1 MNVGDLKGALESD
14 SLMEQNWG
22 FFKLI
27 ERLNKSANDEKKRAK
42 YRLIYYELFRSPKE
56 NVSSLALEHA
66 KTLVDKGIFEK
77 EALLNELKIDIS
89 QGQISVD
96 YIKTL
101 ESLLEDDKYLEHLLS
116 IFRVLC
122 GKDEEQLK
130 LLNLFKN
137 INMERAVK
145 LTASIIYDHLDGAK
159 REEDGYIRAPLRSII
174 VQLILERD
182 DDSPYF
188 HAFIET
194 LCDHFFSCYL
204 YRNSFINFLKQ
215 RVEKKKVIREKWA
228 RIILTNLDSF
238 PKSILECDQI
248 MKYRNIIFDIN
259 NLLKKGF
266 NDSLYT
272 LIKSNKYF
280 PFHPYLN
287 DMLTLHANMHV
298 IGFKAYLNQ
307 TYFKEEFEKELR
319 ESATKCRESSIILSD
334 WYDGE
339 YSNEFDY
346 NYLLLVAENE
356 LNLTEYIK
364 ESLKNVKKEDYYILA
379 CLSRCIAPEILGI
392 YCEALVNL
400 SNNFPDLTFQ
410 VFSLFYHMTNYCKRD
425 LRYYIIL
432 KYVIKIDMNSI
443 HVKQGVERLFREVF
457 NHVEEETRLQGLQ
470 LMGELNSRDRRFF
483 DFFKDYLFDIKAD
496 GNQSIEI
503 AKMNEIVRICNEDE
517 KSIEFIE
524 KLYTILNSK
533 PPLRSLAL
541 KALVNLCKNDAL
553 SIMELEEKLKLLVES
568 FTDEEL
574 SEYCRLLSLSRI
586 ENTSEDFYNYSIKTL
601 WKLKDNDGSVVSQAA
616 WLGLSNF
623 ILNYQLEDIL
633 IATEMK
639 ALHPIDILEI
649 GKVYVKNGSSYINN
663 EVIENGFV
671 PFMRKLIKYDLEDMG
686 RSPYTY
692 TRDIEFRKEFKEAFS
707 QLNVERGR
715 IPEKWVAVFG
725 NLIVKHKEQNSEWCR
740 LTNYFNFFKMR
751 IPNNTISDIA
761 LFINHCVYSKQI
773 AIQAIDAI
781 MEKAIAESKGLHE
794 SDIKHALNT
803 IDEQISDF
811 VIKSSGSVGKFFANV
826 PLFLGHIQEWIRC
839 YRQSTTEPSYYIDTY
854 VINYK
859 QSAFSK
865 MINFLFDS
873 IAPETVLGKYKI
885 MDWRQVKRNSFD
897 NSYILFALSA
907 IYFMSN
913 DGEKLL
919 LARLLDLCR
928 DEINK
933 LLDNDENNEKIIPKW
948 VKDLTRTVLL
958 DNNNNGQFSSIIM
971 NLSKG
976 NLINEVDMKMCFKN
990 NSIFK
995 NFVWMLGLD
1004 KEYIYRLNENFERN
1018 IELEQNMLPLL
1029 KSKNLTVPQMTELMS
1044 AFNKLHLESQIKCRT
1059 ILFKKLA
1066 KVLSTI
1072 DYIEEDYELLFNEL
1086 INTHAHILQ
1095 MIDEQM
1101 PNDVSHLP
1109 NSSMIKELLRL
1120 LIDVEVDQETFQI
1133 FVLQCLIDQLR
1144 SDGKGLPP
1152 LKLNNIFIV
1161 TNDSIVLLWKIA
1173 IQNNDKYLL
1182 STLASDENI
1191 QRLTNNQRIQVSEI
1205 FMIDSCN
1212 IHWLPIPFIYKSNI
1226 ISLILEES
1234 LKNSFNTIDIRKCL
1248 SIDPKTKLYYI
1259 NHFLDYFK
1267 PIVTFSDVNQPITL
1281 FIADIDL
1288 EYLQDTHSFELIS
1301 LINNLITKD
1310 MMFEQI
1316 AGKVFT
1322 NPTPLKTL
1330 IFLNFYSQK
1339 DFTNICHIFSTLAQA
1354 IYDTNEID
1362 MDDKLWKLANL
1373 IIISA
1378 TISTYKNTICLETSD
1393 DSYLEDLLYRSV
1405 VEFIHH
1411 LHNIYPDIL
1420 IGFFNVLDSYFNRTA
1435 VAPEFLPSLLR
1446 LYLSKMGHNGYI
1458 RIRSRNLWEET
1469 WKI

>member
-1 MNVGDLKGALESD
+1 MNVGDLKSALESD

-42 YRLIYYELFRSPKE
+42 YRTIYYELFHSSKE
-56 NVSSLALEHA
+56 NVCSLALEHA
-66 KTLVDKGIFEK
+66 KILIDKGYFDK
-77 EALLNELKIDIS
+77 ESLLNELKIDIA
-89 QGQISVD
+89 QGQVCAD

-122 GKDEEQLK
+122 GKDEEQLRLIK
-130 LLNLFKN
+130 LFKN
-137 INMERAVK
+137 ISMERAVK
-145 LTASIIYDHLDGAK
+145 ITASIIYDHLDGTK
-159 REEDGYIRAPLRSII
+159 KEEDGYIRAPLRSII

-194 LCDHFFSCYL
+194 LCDHFINSHL
-204 YRNSFINFLKQ
+204 YKNSFINFLKN
-215 RVEKKKVIREKWA
+215 RIEKKKVIREKWA
-228 RIILTNLDSF
+228 KMILMNLDSF
-238 PKSILECDQI
+238 PKETLECDQI
-248 MKYRNIIFDIN
+248 MKYKNIIFDIN
-259 NLLKKGF
+259 NLLKNGF

-272 LIKSNKYF
+272 LIKDNKYF

-287 DMLTLHANMHV
+287 DMLTLHANLHV
-298 IGFKAYLNQ
+298 FGFKSHLNQ
-307 TYFKEEFEKELR
+307 KYFNEEFEKELR
-319 ESATKCRESSIILSD
+319 NGATKCRESSIILSD

-339 YSNEFDY
+339 YGNEFDY
-346 NYLLLVAENE
+346 NYLLLVADNE
-356 LNLTEYIK
+356 INLTEYIK
-364 ESLKNVKKEDYYILA
+364 KCLKSISKEDYYILA
-379 CLSRCIAPEILGI
+379 CLSRCIAPDILGL
-392 YCEALVNL
+392 YCEALISL
-400 SNNFPDLTFQ
+400 SNKFPDLTFQ

-432 KYVIKIDMNSI
+432 KYVIKLNMNSL

-457 NHVEEETRLQGLQ
+457 NHLEEETRLQGLK
-470 LMGELNSRDRRFF
+470 LMGDLNSRDRRFF
-483 DFFKDYLFDIKAD
+483 DFFKDYLFDIKVD

-503 AKMNEIVRICNEDE
+503 AKMNEIIRICKEDE

-524 KLYTILNSK
+524 KLYTILNGK

-541 KALVNLCKNDAL
+541 KALVNLCRNEAL
-553 SIMELEEKLKLLVES
+553 PIMELDKKIKPLIDS
-568 FTDEEL
+568 MSDDEL
-574 SEYCRLLSLSRI
+574 SEYCRLLSLSTI
-586 ENTSEDFYNYSIKTL
+586 KSTSEDFYNYAIKTL
-601 WKLKDNDGSVVSQAA
+601 WKLKDSSENIVSQAA
-616 WLGLSNF
+616 WNSLSNF

-633 IATEMK
+633 AAIEIKT
-639 ALHPIDILEI
+639 LNPNDILRI
-649 GKVYVKNGSSYINN
+649 GKVYSENENLYINN
-663 EVIENGFV
+663 EAIENGFV
-671 PFMRKLIKYDLEDMG
+671 SFMRTLIKYDLEDMG

-692 TRDIEFRKEFKEAFS
+692 VRDIEFRKEFKEAFS
-707 QLNVERGR
+707 SLNVDRGR
-715 IPEKWVAVFG
+715 IPEKYVALFG
-725 NLIVKHKEQNSEWCR
+725 NLIVKNKEQNSEWCR
-740 LTNYFNFFKMR
+740 LTNYFNYFKMK
-751 IPNNTISDIA
+751 IPSNTICDMND
-761 LFINHCVYSKQI
+761 FINYCVSSKQI

-781 MEKAIAESKGLHE
+781 MENAITESKGLHE

-811 VIKSSGSVGKFFANV
+811 VVKSSKSVGKFFANL
-826 PLFLGHIQEWIRC
+826 PLFLSYIQEWIRC
-839 YRQSTTEPSYYIDTY
+839 YRQTTTEPSYYIDNYILTY
-854 VINYK
+854 K
-859 QSAFSK
+859 TSAFSK

-873 IAPETVLGKYKI
+873 IVPETTLGKFKV
-885 MDWRQVKRNSFD
+885 MNWRTVTRTSHD
-897 NSYILFALSA
+897 NSYILFSLST

-919 LARLLDLCR
+919 LTRMLDLCR
-928 DEINK
+928 GEIQK
-933 LLDNDENNEKIIPKW
+933 LLDDDDNNEKIIPKW
-948 VKDLTRTVLL
+948 IKSLTRTILL
-958 DNNNNGQFSSIIM
+958 DIQVDDQLSTIIT

-976 NLINEVDMKMCFKN
+976 NLINEIDMKVCFGDN
-990 NSIFK
+990 ALFK
-995 NFVWMLGLD
+995 NFVWLLGLD

-1018 IELEQNMLPLL
+1018 TELEQNMLPLL
-1029 KSKNLTVPQMTELMS
+1029 KSKNLSFSQMAELIN

-1059 ILFKKLA
+1059 VLFKKLS
-1066 KVLSTI
+1066 KVLSTV
-1072 DYIEEDYELLFNEL
+1072 DYMENDYELLFNEL
-1086 INTHAHILQ
+1086 INTHGHILQ
-1095 MIDEQM
+1095 MVDEQL

-1120 LIDVEVDQETFQI
+1120 LIENEVDQETFQI
-1133 FVLQCLIDQLR
+1133 FVLQCLIGQQR
-1144 SDGKGLPP
+1144 SDGKRLPP
-1152 LKLNNIFIV
+1152 LNLDNIFTI
-1161 TNDSIVLLWKIA
+1161 TDDNIILLWKIA
-1173 IQNNDKYLL
+1173 IENNDKYLL
-1182 STLASDENI
+1182 STLASEENI
-1191 QRLTNNQRIQVSEI
+1191 QRLSSNQRIQVSEI
-1205 FMIDSCN
+1205 FMNYAVN

-1226 ISLILEES
+1226 ISLVLEES
-1234 LKNSFNTIDIRKCL
+1234 LKNSFTTIDIRKSL

-1259 NHFLDYFK
+1259 SHFLDYFK

-1281 FIADIDL
+1281 FLADVEL
-1288 EYLQDTHSFELIS
+1288 EYLQDTQSFELIS

-1393 DSYLEDLLYRSV
+1393 DSYLEELLYRSV
-1405 VEFIHH
+1405 IEFLHH
-1411 LHNIYPDIL
+1411 LNDIYPDIL
-1420 IGFFNVLDSYFNRTA
+1420 IGFFNVLDSYYNRTA

-1446 LYLSKMGHNGYI
+1446 LYLSKMGHQGYL

>member
-1 MNVGDLKGALESD
+1 MNVGDLKSALESD

-27 ERLNKSANDEKKRAK
+27 ERLNKAANDEKKRAK
-42 YRLIYYELFRSPKE
+42 YRIIYYELFHSPKE
-56 NVSSLALEHA
+56 NVCSLALEHA
-66 KTLVDKGIFEK
+66 KVLVDKGIFDK
-77 EALLNELKIDIS
+77 ESLLNELKIDIS

-130 LLNLFKN
+130 LLKLFKN

-159 REEDGYIRAPLRSII
+159 KEEDGYIRAPLRSII

-194 LCDHFFSCYL
+194 LCDHFFTCYL
-204 YRNSFINFLKQ
+204 YRNSFINFLKN

-228 RIILTNLDSF
+228 KMILMNLDSF

-248 MKYRNIIFDIN
+248 MKYKNIIFDIN

-266 NDSLYT
+266 NESLYT

-298 IGFKAYLNQ
+298 IGFKAHINQ
-307 TYFKEEFEKELR
+307 TYFKEDFEKELR
-319 ESATKCRESSIILSD
+319 GSATKCRESSIILPD

-339 YSNEFDY
+339 YCNEFDY
-346 NYLLLVAENE
+346 NYLLLVADNE

-364 ESLKNVKKEDYYILA
+364 KCLKVVNKEDYYILA
-379 CLSRCIAPEILGI
+379 CLSRCIAPDILGL

-400 SNNFPDLTFQ
+400 SNKFSDLIFQ

-432 KYVIKIDMNSI
+432 KYVIKLNMDSI

-457 NHVEEETRLQGLQ
+457 NHVEEETRLQGLK
-470 LMGELNSRDRRFF
+470 LMGDLNSRDRRFF
-483 DFFKDYLFDIKAD
+483 DFFKDYLFDIKVD
-496 GNQSIEI
+496 RNQSIEI

-524 KLYTILNSK
+524 KLYTILNGK

-541 KALVNLCKNDAL
+541 KALVNLCKNEAL
-553 SIMELEEKLKLLVES
+553 PIMELEEKLKPLMES
-568 FTDEEL
+568 FTDEDM
-574 SEYCRLLSLSRI
+574 SEYCRLLSLSTV
-586 ENTSEDFYNYSIKTL
+586 ENTCENFYNYAIKTL
-601 WKLKDNDGSVVSQAA
+601 WELKNNDGNIVPQAA
-616 WLGLSNF
+616 WLALSNF
-623 ILNYQLEDIL
+623 ILNYRLDDIL
-633 IATEMK
+633 TAIEIK
-639 ALHPIDILEI
+639 SFLPIDILKI
-649 GKVYVKNGSSYINN
+649 GKVYSENENLYINN

-692 TRDIEFRKEFKEAFS
+692 VRDVEFRKEFKEVFS

-715 IPEKWVAVFG
+715 IPENYVALFG

-740 LTNYFNFFKMR
+740 LTNYFNYFKMK
-751 IPNNTISDIA
+751 IPNNTICDMIK
-761 LFINHCVYSKQI
+761 FIKYCVSAKQI
-773 AIQAIDAI
+773 AVQTIDAI
-781 MEKAIAESKGLHE
+781 MEKSIIESKGLHE
-794 SDIKHALNT
+794 IDIKHALNT

-811 VIKSSGSVGKFFANV
+811 VIKSSKFVGKFFANV
-826 PLFLGHIQEWIRC
+826 PLFLGHIQEWVRC
-839 YRQSTTEPSYYIDTY
+839 YRQTTTEPSYYIDNYIITY
-854 VINYK
+854 K
-859 QSAFSK
+859 LSAFSK

-873 IAPETVLGKYKI
+873 IAPETTLGKYKI
-885 MDWRQVKRNSFD
+885 MNWRNVTRTSHD
-897 NSYILFALSA
+897 NSYILFSLCV

-928 DEINK
+928 GEINK
-933 LLDNDENNEKIIPKW
+933 LLDDDDNNEKIIPKW
-948 VKDLTRTVLL
+948 IKDLTKTILL
-958 DNNNNGQFSSIIM
+958 DTNNEDELCSIIL

-976 NLINEVDMKMCFKN
+976 NLINEIDMKMYFGD
-990 NSIFK
+990 NSVFK
-995 NFVWMLGLD
+995 NFVWLLGLD

-1018 IELEQNMLPLL
+1018 MELEQNMLPIL
-1029 KSKNLTVPQMTELMS
+1029 KSKNISLLQMAELMS
-1044 AFNKLHLESQIKCRT
+1044 SFNKLHLESQIKCRT
-1059 ILFKKLA
+1059 VLFKKLT

-1072 DYIEEDYELLFNEL
+1072 DYIENDYELLFDEL

-1095 MIDEQM
+1095 MVDEQL

-1120 LIDVEVDQETFQI
+1120 LIEAEVDQETFQI
-1133 FVLQCLIDQLR
+1133 FVLQCLVDQQR

-1161 TNDSIVLLWKIA
+1161 TNDNVILLWKIA

-1191 QRLTNNQRIQVSEI
+1191 QRLTSNQRIQVSEI
-1205 FMIDSCN
+1205 FMNYSCN

-1234 LKNSFNTIDIRKCL
+1234 LKNSFDTIDIRKCL
-1248 SIDPKTKLYYI
+1248 NIDPKTKLYYI

-1281 FIADIDL
+1281 FIADVEL
-1288 EYLQDTHSFELIS
+1288 EYLQDTQSFELIS
-1301 LINNLITKD
+1301 LINDLITKD

-1393 DSYLEDLLYRSV
+1393 DSYLEELLYRSV

-1411 LHNIYPDIL
+1411 LNGIYPDIF
-1420 IGFFNVLDSYFNRTA
+1420 IGFFNVLDSYYNRTA

-1446 LYLSKMGHNGYI
+1446 LYLSKMGHQGYL